1 MKKGPYLLL
10 LIMTVLMWHCSGQA
24 DIWKPDEGSPDQ
36 TPNYEY
42 SVRIPTAGNSWVADD
57 ITPNSTVIGDQG
69 IQNWTKAD
77 HLIRTYFKT
86 KSTGNLQVGLKAR
99 SVHGLS
105 TLRIRVG
112 EQSKEVQL
120 DNTLF
125 EDIEVGEFQLEKA
138 GYHYVQVEGIDR
150 EGATFADVNEL
161 LLGGTVTNAGLTY
174 IKDDFY
180 FGRRGP
186 SVHLR
191 YELPENKD
199 IRWFYSEIEVPEG
212 EDVIGSYFMA
222 NGFGEGYF
230 GMQVNSETERRI
242 LFSVWSPYDTQNPDD
257 IPEDYKIILLDRGE
271 EVSAGEFGN
280 EGSGGQSYLVYDW
293 KAGNTYKFL
302 LKGEPSVNS
311 STDYT
316 AYFYAPE
323 VGQWQ
328 LIASF
333 RRPYTTTY
341 LTHFY
346 SFLEN
351 FIPSSGHIARRGE
364 YKNQW
369 AYDTDGQWH
378 ELTKARFTA
387 DATARKGNRLDYA
400 GGAEDK
406 VFFMKN
412 CGFFDETTDL
422 DIDFYR
428 SANGV
433 APDID
438 FESLE

>member
-1 MKKGPYLLL
+1 MAVF
-10 LIMTVLMWHCSGQA
+10 IWHCSGQA
-24 DIWKPDEGSPDQ
+24 DTWKPDQ
-36 TPNYEY
+36 TPTYEFT
-42 SVRIPTAGNSWVADD
+42 VRIPTAGNSWVDGG
-57 ITPNSTVIGDQG
+57 ITPNSTLIGDQG

-77 HLIRTYFKT
+77 HVIRTYFKT
-86 KSTGNLQVGLKAR
+86 KSTGKIQVGLKAR

-105 TLRIRVG
+105 TIRIKVG
-112 EQSKEVQL
+112 EQNKEIQL
-120 DNTLF
+120 DNTIF
-125 EDIEVGEFQLEKA
+125 EDIEVGTFELEKA
-138 GYHYVQVEGIDR
+138 GYHYVQLEGMAR
-150 EGATFADVNEL
+150 EGATFADINEL
-161 LLGGTVTNAGLTY
+161 LLGGTVANAGLTY

-257 IPEDYKIILLDRGE
+257 VPEDYKIILLDRGE

-369 AYDTDGQWH
+369 VYDTDGQWH